1 MKYNVA
7 TSHPLSSQ
15 AGIEVLEK
23 GGNAYDA
30 MLAASSTLVV
40 VQPHLNGLGG
50 DLFATINDN
59 KYYCINA
66 SGYAP
71 ERASID
77 FYEQRDFKEIPRNGP
92 LSSFSIPGLVSSWII
107 ANEKAKL
114 GMKED
119 FKRAIQFAKDGFE
132 PSRKLVKAIN
142 RFEGGD
148 EDFNNIY
155 KDTDKWLVQKDLG
168 NTLEFLVNNGL
179 EYFYNGEIADMIDK
193 DMKEKGGLITKGD
206 LARYSAEIVNPIR
219 VKYRDYDIYT
229 NPPVSQ
235 GLTAAVWLRDLN
247 KYELSGMEHQKYY
260 DILIKTM
267 YDAYNIRKNYIYDSV
282 KLPENIDDLKPDNTH
297 NGNGKSELSDTTA
310 YSIFDGDIEI
320 SAIQSNYMGFG
331 SGHTIKGT
339 GINMNNRGSYF
350 SLDRNN
356 KNSLKPGKKT
366 FHTLMSTLV
375 SGPKDIIL
383 GSMGGDVQPQV
394 NVQILSRIIDLGS
407 GMQDAVAYPR
417 FAYPASIYGDSK
429 IYYESALRLDHYEP
443 VDDLND
449 MMGHAQGITVD
460 KERETEKGIDPRGD
474 GLLLYMK
481 GKYFT

>member
-30 MLAASSTLVV
+30 MLAASSALVV
-40 VQPHLNGLGG
+40 VQPQFNGLGG
-50 DLFATINDN
+50 DLFATIKDN

-66 SGYAP
+66 SGYAASN
-71 ERASID
+71 ASID
-77 FYEQRDFKEIPRNGP
+77 FYNQKGLTEIPKRGP

-107 ANEKAKL
+107 ASEKAKL
-114 GMKED
+114 PIKED
-119 FKRAIQFAKDGFE
+119 FKRAIQFARDGFD

-142 RFEGGD
+142 KFDDGD
-148 EDFNNIY
+148 EDFNSIY
-155 KDTDKWLVQKDLG
+155 KDTEKWLVQKDLG

-179 EYFYNGEIADMIDK
+179 ESFYTGEIADKIQK
-193 DMKEKGGLITKGD
+193 DMQEKGGLITGDD
-206 LARYSAEIVNPIR
+206 LAKYKAEIVDPVR
-219 VKYRDYDIYT
+219 VKYRDYDVYT

-260 DILIKTM
+260 DTLINTM
-267 YDAYNIRKNYIYDSV
+267 YDAYNIRKNYIYDGV
-282 KLPENIDDLKPDNTH
+282 KLPENIEDLKPDNTK
-297 NGNGKSELSDTTA
+297 NGDGKSDLSDTTA
-310 YSIFDGDIEI
+310 YSIFDGNIEI

-331 SGHTIKGT
+331 SGHTICGT

-350 SLDRNN
+350 SLDSTN

-366 FHTLMSTLV
+366 FHTLMSTIA
-375 SGPKDIIL
+375 SGQKDIIL

-394 NVQILSRIIDLGS
+394 NVQILTRIIDLGYNI
-407 GMQDAVAYPR
+407 QDAIAYPR

-429 IYYESALRLDHYEP
+429 IYYESSLRLDHYEP

-449 MMGHAQGITVD
+449 MMGHAQGIITD
-460 KERETEKGIDPRGD
+460 KDAERGIDPRGD

-481 GKYFT
+481 GKYFM

>member
-30 MLAASSTLVV
+30 MLAASSALVV
-40 VQPHLNGLGG
+40 VQPQFNGLGG
-50 DLFATINDN
+50 DLFATVKDG

-66 SGYAP
+66 SGYAASN
-71 ERASID
+71 ASID
-77 FYEQRDFKEIPRNGP
+77 FYDQKGLKEIPKRGP

-107 ANEKAKL
+107 ASEKANL
-114 GMKED
+114 PLKED
-119 FKRAIQFAKDGFE
+119 FKRAIQFAKNGFE
-132 PSRKLVKAIN
+132 PSRKLVRAIN
-142 RFEGGD
+142 KFDSGD
-148 EDFNNIY
+148 EDFNSIY
-155 KDTDKWLVQKDLG
+155 KDTEKWLVQKDLG
-168 NTLEFLVNNGL
+168 STLEFLANNGL
-179 EYFYNGEIADMIDK
+179 ESFYTGEIARKIHEDME
-193 DMKEKGGLITKGD
+193 EKGGLITSED
-206 LARYSAEIVNPIR
+206 LAGYRAEIVNPIR
-219 VKYRDYDIYT
+219 VKYRDYDVYT

-235 GLTAAVWLRDLN
+235 GLTAAVWLRYLDR
-247 KYELSGMEHQKYY
+247 YELSGMEHQKYY
-260 DILIKTM
+260 DTLIKTM
-267 YDAYNIRKNYIYDSV
+267 YDAYSIRRNYIYDGV
-282 KLPENIDDLKPDNTH
+282 KLPENIEDLKPDDARND
-297 NGNGKSELSDTTA
+297 NGKSNLSDTTA
-310 YSIFDGDIEI
+310 YSIYDGNIEI

-331 SGHTIKGT
+331 SGHTIEGT

-366 FHTLMSTLV
+366 FHTLMSIIA
-375 SGPKDIIL
+375 SGQKDIML

-394 NVQILSRIIDLGS
+394 NVQILSRIIDLGYS
-407 GMQDAVAYPR
+407 IQDAIAYPR
-417 FAYPASIYGDSK
+417 FGYPASIYGDSK
-429 IYYESALRLDHYEP
+429 IYYESSLRLDHYEP

-449 MMGHAQGITVD
+449 MMGHAQGITTGKD
-460 KERETEKGIDPRGD
+460 ADRGIDPRGD

>member
-30 MLAASSTLVV
+30 MLAASSALVV
-40 VQPHLNGLGG
+40 VQPQFNGLGG
-50 DLFATINDN
+50 DLFATIKDN

-66 SGYAP
+66 SGYAASN
-71 ERASID
+71 ASID
-77 FYEQRDFKEIPRNGP
+77 FYNQKGLTEIPKRGP

-107 ANEKAKL
+107 ASEKAKL
-114 GMKED
+114 PIKED
-119 FKRAIQFAKDGFE
+119 FKRAIQFARDGFD

-142 RFEGGD
+142 KFDDGD
-148 EDFNNIY
+148 EDFNSIY
-155 KDTDKWLVQKDLG
+155 KDTEKWLVQKDLG

-179 EYFYNGEIADMIDK
+179 ESFYTGEIADKIQK
-193 DMKEKGGLITKGD
+193 DMQEKGGLITGED
-206 LARYSAEIVNPIR
+206 LAKYKAEIVDPVR
-219 VKYRDYDIYT
+219 VKYRDYDVYT

-260 DILIKTM
+260 DTLINTM
-267 YDAYNIRKNYIYDSV
+267 YDAYNIRKNYIYDGV
-282 KLPENIDDLKPDNTH
+282 KLPENIEDLKPDNTK
-297 NGNGKSELSDTTA
+297 NGDGKSDLSDTTA
-310 YSIFDGDIEI
+310 YSIFDGNIEI

-331 SGHTIKGT
+331 SGHTISGT

-350 SLDRNN
+350 SLDSTN

-366 FHTLMSTLV
+366 FHTLMSTIA
-375 SGPKDIIL
+375 SGQKDIIL

-394 NVQILSRIIDLGS
+394 NVQILTRIIDLGYNI
-407 GMQDAVAYPR
+407 QDAIAYPR

-429 IYYESALRLDHYEP
+429 IYYESSLRLDHYEP

-449 MMGHAQGITVD
+449 MMGHAQGIITD
-460 KERETEKGIDPRGD
+460 KDAERGIDPRGD

-481 GKYFT
+481 GKYFM